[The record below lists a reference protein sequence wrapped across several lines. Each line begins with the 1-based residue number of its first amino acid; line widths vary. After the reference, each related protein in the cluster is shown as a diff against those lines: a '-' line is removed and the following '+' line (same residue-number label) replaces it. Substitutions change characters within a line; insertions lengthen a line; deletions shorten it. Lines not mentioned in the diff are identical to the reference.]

1 MKRFA
6 ALLLC
11 ALCLCSFASA
21 EEPDALKAWIQE
33 TIPQSVNELFAQES
47 LLTTVGTAKVDAA
60 FDTAVLS
67 FELQA
72 AAETVDEANALIMAE
87 IAALQE
93 ALAAQGVSGENI
105 WRKTYDVTPNIVYHN
120 SRFTEQELIEGYIV
134 DIVISVRLNDMS
146 LIGRVIDAATQSGAA
161 GAHKLVYERSNQA
174 ECYQTA
180 LNEAAKAAMDKAQ
193 KLAESCGMT
202 LGELVSVTELS
213 RTADEAAVVQV
224 AYQAK

>member
-11 ALCLCSFASA
+11 ALCLCTFARA
-21 EEPDALKAWIQE
+21 EEPDALKAGIQE

-47 LLTTVGTAKVDAA
+47 VLTTVGTAKVDAA

-67 FELQA
+67 FELEA
-72 AAETVDEANALIMAE
+72 AAETVDEANAMITAE
-87 IAALQE
+87 TEAFQK
-93 ALAAQGVSGENI
+93 ALAAQGVSGESI
-105 WRKTYDVTPNIVYHN
+105 WRKTYDVTPNIVHHN
-120 SRFTEQELIEGYIV
+120 SRFTEKEIIESYTV
-134 DIVISVRLNDMS
+134 DIVINVRLNDMS
-146 LIGRVIDAATQSGAA
+146 LIGKVIDAATQSGAV
-161 GAHKLVYERSNQA
+161 GAHKLVYERSNQD

-193 KLAESCGMT
+193 KLAESCGMA
-202 LGELVSVTELS
+202 LGELVSITELS
-213 RTADEAAVVQV
+213 CTADETAVVEV